1 MAGGKQWIYVIKV
14 VVCHNTKLPDGT
26 GDNMSYDEEKIR
38 EILKKRIL
46 PEFNETID
54 DVMKTV
60 EIVNGMYVFVINSDG
75 FAFIDNE
82 LVDVMPGWRKTEGVV
97 R

>member
-1 MAGGKQWIYVIKV
+1 
-14 VVCHNTKLPDGT
+14 
-26 GDNMSYDEEKIR
+26 MSYDEEKIR
-38 EILKKRIL
+38 EILKPRIL

-60 EIVNGMYVFVINSDG
+60 ELVNGMYVFIINTDG
-75 FAFIDNE
+75 FAFVGNQ
-82 LVDVMPGWRKTEGVV
+82 LVDVLPGFRKQDGAVL

>member
-1 MAGGKQWIYVIKV
+1 MG
-14 VVCHNTKLPDGT
+14 
-26 GDNMSYDEEKIR
+26 YDEEIIR

-46 PEFNETID
+46 PEFDETID

-75 FAFIDNE
+75 FAFIDNK
-82 LVDVMPGWRKTEGVV
+82 LVDVMPGWRNNGEVV

>member
-1 MAGGKQWIYVIKV
+1 
-14 VVCHNTKLPDGT
+14 
-26 GDNMSYDEEKIR
+26 
-38 EILKKRIL
+38 
-46 PEFNETID
+46 
-54 DVMKTV
+54 MKTV

>member
-1 MAGGKQWIYVIKV
+1 
-14 VVCHNTKLPDGT
+14 
-26 GDNMSYDEEKIR
+26 MSYDEEKIKQ
-38 EILKKRIL
+38 ILEPRIL

-60 EIVNGMYVFVINSDG
+60 QLVNGMYVFIINTDG
-75 FAFIDNE
+75 FAFIGNQ
-82 LVDVMPGWRKTEGVV
+82 LVDVMPGFRKQVGAIE

>member
-1 MAGGKQWIYVIKV
+1 M
-14 VVCHNTKLPDGT
+14 P
-26 GDNMSYDEEKIR
+26 YDEEIIR
-38 EILKKRIL
+38 ETLEKRIL

-60 EIVNGMYVFVINSDG
+60 EIVNGMYVFVINTDG
-75 FAFIDNE
+75 YAFIGNK
-82 LVDVMPGWRKTEGVV
+82 LVDVMPGWRKDEEVV

>member
-1 MAGGKQWIYVIKV
+1 ME
-14 VVCHNTKLPDGT
+14 VCPNTKLQVGT
-26 GDNMSYDEEKIR
+26 GDIMSYDENTIRKIL
-38 EILKKRIL
+38 EKRIL

-60 EIVNGMYVFVINSDG
+60 ELVNGMYVFVINSDG
-75 FAFIDNE
+75 YAFVDNE
-82 LVDVMPGWRKTEGVV
+82 LVDVMPGWRKDKEVV

>member
-1 MAGGKQWIYVIKV
+1 
-14 VVCHNTKLPDGT
+14 
-26 GDNMSYDEEKIR
+26 MSYDENTIRKIL
-38 EILKKRIL
+38 EKRIL

-60 EIVNGMYVFVINSDG
+60 ELVNGMYVFVINSDG
-75 FAFIDNE
+75 YAFVDNE
-82 LVDVMPGWRKTEGVV
+82 LVDVMPGWRKDKEVV